1 MMRTVTPELLRELS
15 RYPRYP
21 RSAADLVRIAG
32 WEGAARLISTWRGQE
47 WPVPMREGGAT
58 PAGVRRY
65 QQLVELIGD
74 PAARRVVA
82 EWRGQKLYVPSM
94 KEVLADYIAQK
105 VRDEFD
111 ELTAKGYSAPEA
123 VFELGINHDISGRWV
138 EKLIASPNAVLA
150 AVRDDVQGSLFGW
163 E

>member
-15 RYPRYP
+15 RYSRYP
-21 RSAADLVRIAG
+21 RTAADLVRIAG

-65 QQLVELIGD
+65 QQLVELIGES
-74 PAARRVVA
+74 AARRVVA
-82 EWRGQKLYVPSM
+82 EWRGQKLYIPSL
-94 KEVLADYIAQK
+94 KEVLSDYIAQQ

-111 ELTAKGYSAPEA
+111 QMSAKGYSAPEA
-123 VFELGINHDISGRWV
+123 VFELGIKYDISGRWV
-138 EKLIASPNAVLA
+138 ERLLASPNAELA
-150 AVRDDVQGSLFGW
+150 APPEVQGSLFLW
-163 E
+163 D